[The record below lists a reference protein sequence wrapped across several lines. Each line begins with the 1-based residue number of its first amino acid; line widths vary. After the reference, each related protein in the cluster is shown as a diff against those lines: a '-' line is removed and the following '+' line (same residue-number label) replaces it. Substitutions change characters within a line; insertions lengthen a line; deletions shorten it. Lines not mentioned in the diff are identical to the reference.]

1 MEQSQESTQA
11 EVVVGD
17 SVEELTRRR
26 IIEIGEPPGKDR
38 LAVKTVVAKV
48 KPNVVKAKSKSF
60 WCFC

>member
-17 SVEELTRRR
+17 SVEELTRR
-26 IIEIGEPPGKDR
+26 IIEIGEPSGKDR